1 MGDKL
6 AVAVAA
12 VCMCMAAAAPTQAR
26 WTYAYQPSGAQV
38 VNPSRGFRHQI
49 DGFCGLPSPDGHG
62 PPRDPTGAASVK
74 AGIEVC
80 HQLNMTVALS

>member
-1 MGDKL
+1 MGVKV

-12 VCMCMAAAAPTQAR
+12 MCMRMAAAAPTTTQAR
-26 WTYAYQPSGAQV
+26 WTYQPSGAQV

-49 DGFCGLPSPDGHG
+49 DGFCGLPSPDGRSS
-62 PPRDPTGAASVK
+62 RDPTGAASVK